1 MSVISSFA
9 ARSFDQADRRSSR
22 VQRSL
27 VSTFATLVLG
37 AGALTMASCAGSDE
51 TPCAEPPAQAEQ
63 DAFDYLGLNPT
74 DLQRC
79 SESARASIVADYRYL
94 RAVNDE
100 AVPFTSDDVA
110 KKVGMGMCDLVE
122 RAVQNGH
129 SVADARILLLQQS
142 EAAAVYSRSDN
153 ITIQTAALASYCPE
167 YNK

>member
-1 MSVISSFA
+1 MRVTSDSA
-9 ARSFDQADRRSSR
+9 AKWSHQADNRNSR
-22 VQRSL
+22 VRRSL
-27 VSTFATLVLG
+27 VTGFAALAIGTS
-37 AGALTMASCAGSDE
+37 ALTMTSCAGSDE
-51 TPCAEPPAQAEQ
+51 APCTEPSAQADQ
-63 DAFDYLGLNPT
+63 DAFDYLGVNPT

-110 KKVGMGMCDLVE
+110 KKVGMGMCDLIE
-122 RAVQNGH
+122 RAVQNGY
-129 SVADARILLLQQS
+129 SVADARVLLLQQA

-167 YNK
+167 YNQ